1 MTVVRNT
8 LRAVAI
14 IVALAAASPASA
26 RGEVE
31 DYALDT
37 FTPEERGKVN
47 SYGRSAR
54 RLIDEHGFFAILL
67 MSSEPTVEHPKPN
80 VWRIT
85 FPGWTAADIPNVCM
99 AAIDPK
105 RRPGM
110 TMASIQ
116 ARIGELIAPGSPFE
130 AYAAAEMDTVQSRA
144 IEVMRGVSGNPGP
157 KMGVWIGPRGGRF
170 NAVGVLPAP
179 AGTLLIGCTGRT
191 ALDAEQQLIWSFKP
205 AAGLL

>member
-1 MTVVRNT
+1 MTVFRST
-8 LRAVAI
+8 LRAVALI
-14 IVALAAASPASA
+14 AALAPASLAAA

-37 FTPEERGKVN
+37 FTPEERGKV
-47 SYGRSAR
+47 SPYGGFAR
-54 RLIDEHGFFAILL
+54 RLVDEHGFFAVLL
-67 MSSEPTVEHPKPN
+67 SSAETVEHPRPN
-80 VWRIT
+80 LWRIT
-85 FPGWTAADIPNVCM
+85 FPGWTPADTPNVCM

-116 ARIGELIAPGSPFE
+116 ARIGEVTAPGSPFE
-130 AYAAAEMDTVQSRA
+130 AYAAAEMDSIQSRTT
-144 IEVMRGVSGNPGP
+144 EVMKGVAAKPGP
-157 KMGVWIGPRGGRF
+157 KVGVWIGPRGGRY
-170 NAVGVLPAP
+170 NAVGALPAP

-191 ALDAEQQLIWSFKP
+191 AQDAREQLIRSFKP

>member
-1 MTVVRNT
+1 MTILGNT
-8 LRAVAI
+8 ARAVAI
-14 IVALAAASPASA
+14 IVAMAVAPTAQA

-37 FTPEERGKVN
+37 FTPAERGKI
-47 SYGRSAR
+47 SPYAGFAR
-54 RLIDEHGFFAILL
+54 RLVDENGFFVALL
-67 MSSEPTVEHPKPN
+67 SSAETVEHPKPN

-85 FPGWTAADIPNVCM
+85 IPGWTAADTPNVCM

-116 ARIGELIAPGSPFE
+116 ARIGEVIAPGSPFE
-130 AYAAAEMDTVQSRA
+130 AYAASEMDTIQSRT
-144 IEVMRGVSGNPGP
+144 IEVMKSVSGKPGP
-157 KMGVWIGPRGGRF
+157 KVGVWVGPRGGRF

-179 AGTLLIGCTGRT
+179 AGTLLIGCTGGT
-191 ALDAEQQLIWSFKP
+191 ARDAQEQLIRSFKP

>member
-1 MTVVRNT
+1 MTVLRNAA
-8 LRAVAI
+8 RALAI
-14 IVALAAASPASA
+14 IVALVVAPSVQA

-37 FTPEERGKVN
+37 FTAAERGKI
-47 SYGRSAR
+47 SPYGWSAR
-54 RLIDEHGFFAILL
+54 RLIDEHGFFAALL
-67 MSSEPTVEHPKPN
+67 SSAETVEHPKPN

-85 FPGWTAADIPNVCM
+85 IPGYTAADTPNVCM
-99 AAIDPK
+99 AAIDPN

-116 ARIGELIAPGSPFE
+116 ARIGEVIAPRSPFE
-130 AYAAAEMDTVQSRA
+130 AYAAAEMDSIQSRTV
-144 IEVMRGVSGNPGP
+144 ETMRGVSGKPGP
-157 KMGVWIGPRGGRF
+157 KLGVWVGPRGGGY

-179 AGTLLIGCTGRT
+179 AGTLLIGCTART
-191 ALDAEQQLIWSFKP
+191 ARDAHNQLISFFKP

>member
-1 MTVVRNT
+1 MTTLGNT
-8 LRAVAI
+8 ARAVAI
-14 IVALAAASPASA
+14 IVALAVAPSAQA

-31 DYALDT
+31 DYALET
-37 FTPEERGKVN
+37 FTPAERGKI
-47 SYGRSAR
+47 SPYAGFAR
-54 RLIDEHGFFAILL
+54 RLVDENGFFVALL
-67 MSSEPTVEHPKPN
+67 SSAETVEHPRPN

-85 FPGWTAADIPNVCM
+85 IPGYTAADTPNVCM

-116 ARIGELIAPGSPFE
+116 ARIGEVIAPGSPFE
-130 AYAAAEMDTVQSRA
+130 AYAAAETDSIQSRT
-144 IEVMRGVSGNPGP
+144 IEVMKSVAGKPGP
-157 KMGVWIGPRGGRF
+157 KLGVWVGPRGGRY

-191 ALDAEQQLIWSFKP
+191 ARDAQEQLSFFKP